1 MWTAGG
7 SVLTGGH
14 TGDDHS
20 YRPRKDRQRD
30 QQETKRRDACT
41 STRGTLTCFTDLA
54 HKTFSTTTPVE
65 AHTHATVP
73 ARFLTLNQ
81 F

>member
-20 YRPRKDRQRD
+20 YRPGKDHHKQW
-30 QQETKRRDACT
+30 TKRRDSCT
-41 STRGTLTCFTDLA
+41 STRGTLTCFTVLA
-54 HKTFSTTTPVE
+54 HKSFSTTTLVE
-65 AHTHATVP
+65 AHTHATIP

-81 F
+81 L